1 MDNGGKNEAFF
12 TGLLNKTRKD
22 KIFIVILAGILMMV
36 IAMPTKS
43 SSAKSYT
50 TGPVISTGSEDYEKN
65 LGEELQQMLE
75 NTDGVGKVKVL
86 VKTNDTKEVT
96 GVLVVCEG
104 GDDKNL
110 VAYITDAINGLLGVP
125 VHKIKV
131 MKMLAAAGYINY
143 AGDLDNIIKV
153 KDKEKAAAVVAD
165 NVSTDSNEAEA
176 ADTDFTDEPGTVI
189 LTSAGVKSEAVAAA
203 KLNREQVRASS
214 IENLKSIA
222 DDAGIAEDAKKAAVE
237 QLAKLENNADKE
249 TAIELLLS
257 AKGFDSS
264 VVTVSDTNVD
274 AVINVSEL
282 SDTDKAQIEDIIKRK
297 TGFAADKITINICNN

>member
-1 MDNGGKNEAFF
+1 MKRVKKNHIIITA
-12 TGLLNKTRKD
+12 
-22 KIFIVILAGILMMV
+22 LAIM
-36 IAMPTKS
+36 I
-43 SSAKSYT
+43 
-50 TGPVISTGSEDYEKN
+50 
-65 LGEELQQMLE
+65 
-75 NTDGVGKVKVL
+75 
-86 VKTNDTKEVT
+86 
-96 GVLVVCEG
+96 
-104 GDDKNL
+104 
-110 VAYITDAINGLLGVP
+110 
-125 VHKIKV
+125 
-131 MKMLAAAGYINY
+131 AAAGYINY

-176 ADTDFTDEPGTVI
+176 ADSDFTDEPGSVI
-189 LTSAGVKSEAVAAA
+189 LRSAGVMSEAVAAA

>member
-1 MDNGGKNEAFF
+1 MKRVKKNHIIITA
-12 TGLLNKTRKD
+12 
-22 KIFIVILAGILMMV
+22 LAIM
-36 IAMPTKS
+36 I
-43 SSAKSYT
+43 
-50 TGPVISTGSEDYEKN
+50 
-65 LGEELQQMLE
+65 
-75 NTDGVGKVKVL
+75 
-86 VKTNDTKEVT
+86 
-96 GVLVVCEG
+96 
-104 GDDKNL
+104 
-110 VAYITDAINGLLGVP
+110 
-125 VHKIKV
+125 
-131 MKMLAAAGYINY
+131 AAAGYINY

-237 QLAKLENNADKE
+237 QLENNADKE

>member
-1 MDNGGKNEAFF
+1 MKRIKKNHIIITA
-12 TGLLNKTRKD
+12 
-22 KIFIVILAGILMMV
+22 LAIM
-36 IAMPTKS
+36 I
-43 SSAKSYT
+43 
-50 TGPVISTGSEDYEKN
+50 
-65 LGEELQQMLE
+65 
-75 NTDGVGKVKVL
+75 
-86 VKTNDTKEVT
+86 
-96 GVLVVCEG
+96 
-104 GDDKNL
+104 
-110 VAYITDAINGLLGVP
+110 
-125 VHKIKV
+125 
-131 MKMLAAAGYINY
+131 AAAGYINY
-143 AGDLDNIIKV
+143 AGDLNNIIKI
-153 KDKEKAAAVVAD
+153 KDKESSAVSSD
-165 NVSTDSNEAEA
+165 NVTTDNNLADE
-176 ADTDFTDEPGTVI
+176 DTDFTDEPGTVI
-189 LTSAGVKSEAVAAA
+189 LTSAGIKSEAVAAA

>member
-1 MDNGGKNEAFF
+1 MKRVKKNHIIITA
-12 TGLLNKTRKD
+12 
-22 KIFIVILAGILMMV
+22 LAIM
-36 IAMPTKS
+36 I
-43 SSAKSYT
+43 
-50 TGPVISTGSEDYEKN
+50 
-65 LGEELQQMLE
+65 
-75 NTDGVGKVKVL
+75 
-86 VKTNDTKEVT
+86 
-96 GVLVVCEG
+96 
-104 GDDKNL
+104 
-110 VAYITDAINGLLGVP
+110 
-125 VHKIKV
+125 
-131 MKMLAAAGYINY
+131 AAAGYINY

-176 ADTDFTDEPGTVI
+176 AGTVI

>member
-1 MDNGGKNEAFF
+1 MCQQIVMRLR
-12 TGLLNKTRKD
+12 LLTQ
-22 KIFIVILAGILMMV
+22 ILQM
-36 IAMPTKS
+36 S
-43 SSAKSYT
+43 R
-50 TGPVISTGSEDYEKN
+50 
-65 LGEELQQMLE
+65 ELLYLHQQELSQR
-75 NTDGVGKVKVL
+75 L
-86 VKTNDTKEVT
+86 
-96 GVLVVCEG
+96 
-104 GDDKNL
+104 
-110 VAYITDAINGLLGVP
+110 
-125 VHKIKV
+125 
-131 MKMLAAAGYINY
+131 
-143 AGDLDNIIKV
+143 
-153 KDKEKAAAVVAD
+153 
-165 NVSTDSNEAEA
+165 
-176 ADTDFTDEPGTVI
+176 
-189 LTSAGVKSEAVAAA
+189 VAAA

>member
-1 MDNGGKNEAFF
+1 MKRVKKNHIIITA
-12 TGLLNKTRKD
+12 
-22 KIFIVILAGILMMV
+22 LAIM
-36 IAMPTKS
+36 I
-43 SSAKSYT
+43 
-50 TGPVISTGSEDYEKN
+50 
-65 LGEELQQMLE
+65 
-75 NTDGVGKVKVL
+75 
-86 VKTNDTKEVT
+86 
-96 GVLVVCEG
+96 
-104 GDDKNL
+104 
-110 VAYITDAINGLLGVP
+110 
-125 VHKIKV
+125 
-131 MKMLAAAGYINY
+131 AAAGYINY

-153 KDKEKAAAVVAD
+153 KDKDKAAAVVAD
-165 NVSTDSNEAEA
+165 NVSTDSNEA

-203 KLNREQVRASS
+203 KLNRKQVRASS

-297 TGFAADKITINICNN
+297 TGFTADKITINICNN

>member
-1 MDNGGKNEAFF
+1 MKRVKKNHIIITA
-12 TGLLNKTRKD
+12 
-22 KIFIVILAGILMMV
+22 LAIM
-36 IAMPTKS
+36 I
-43 SSAKSYT
+43 
-50 TGPVISTGSEDYEKN
+50 
-65 LGEELQQMLE
+65 
-75 NTDGVGKVKVL
+75 
-86 VKTNDTKEVT
+86 
-96 GVLVVCEG
+96 
-104 GDDKNL
+104 
-110 VAYITDAINGLLGVP
+110 
-125 VHKIKV
+125 
-131 MKMLAAAGYINY
+131 AAAGYINY
-143 AGDLDNIIKV
+143 AGDLDSIIKV
-153 KDKEKAAAVVAD
+153 KDKESSAVSSD
-165 NVSTDSNEAEA
+165 NVTTDNNLADE
-176 ADTDFTDEPGTVI
+176 DTDFTDEPGTVI

-237 QLAKLENNADKE
+237 QLAKLEDNADKE

-274 AVINVSEL
+274 AVVNVSEL

>member
-1 MDNGGKNEAFF
+1 MKRVKKNHIIITA
-12 TGLLNKTRKD
+12 
-22 KIFIVILAGILMMV
+22 LAIM
-36 IAMPTKS
+36 I
-43 SSAKSYT
+43 
-50 TGPVISTGSEDYEKN
+50 
-65 LGEELQQMLE
+65 
-75 NTDGVGKVKVL
+75 
-86 VKTNDTKEVT
+86 
-96 GVLVVCEG
+96 
-104 GDDKNL
+104 
-110 VAYITDAINGLLGVP
+110 
-125 VHKIKV
+125 
-131 MKMLAAAGYINY
+131 AAAGYINY
-143 AGDLDNIIKV
+143 AGDLNNIIKI
-153 KDKEKAAAVVAD
+153 KDKESSAVSSD
-165 NVSTDSNEAEA
+165 NVTTDNNLADE
-176 ADTDFTDEPGTVI
+176 DTDFTDEPGTVI

>member
-1 MDNGGKNEAFF
+1 MKRVKKNHIIITA
-12 TGLLNKTRKD
+12 
-22 KIFIVILAGILMMV
+22 LAIM
-36 IAMPTKS
+36 I
-43 SSAKSYT
+43 
-50 TGPVISTGSEDYEKN
+50 
-65 LGEELQQMLE
+65 
-75 NTDGVGKVKVL
+75 
-86 VKTNDTKEVT
+86 
-96 GVLVVCEG
+96 
-104 GDDKNL
+104 
-110 VAYITDAINGLLGVP
+110 
-125 VHKIKV
+125 
-131 MKMLAAAGYINY
+131 AAAGYINY

-189 LTSAGVKSEAVAAA
+189 LTSAGVKSEVVAAA

-237 QLAKLENNADKE
+237 QLAKLEDNADKE

>member
-1 MDNGGKNEAFF
+1 MKRVKKNHIIITA
-12 TGLLNKTRKD
+12 
-22 KIFIVILAGILMMV
+22 LAIM
-36 IAMPTKS
+36 I
-43 SSAKSYT
+43 
-50 TGPVISTGSEDYEKN
+50 
-65 LGEELQQMLE
+65 
-75 NTDGVGKVKVL
+75 
-86 VKTNDTKEVT
+86 
-96 GVLVVCEG
+96 
-104 GDDKNL
+104 
-110 VAYITDAINGLLGVP
+110 
-125 VHKIKV
+125 
-131 MKMLAAAGYINY
+131 AAAGYINY

-214 IENLKSIA
+214 IENLKSI
-222 DDAGIAEDAKKAAVE
+222 VE

>member
-1 MDNGGKNEAFF
+1 
-12 TGLLNKTRKD
+12 
-22 KIFIVILAGILMMV
+22 
-36 IAMPTKS
+36 
-43 SSAKSYT
+43 
-50 TGPVISTGSEDYEKN
+50 
-65 LGEELQQMLE
+65 MLE
-75 NTDGVGKVKVL
+75 NTDGVGKVKTL

-110 VAYITDAINGLLGVP
+110 VAYITDAINGLLGVA
-125 VHKIKV
+125 I
-131 MKMLAAAGYINY
+131 MIAAAGYINY

>member
-1 MDNGGKNEAFF
+1 MKRVKKNHIIITA
-12 TGLLNKTRKD
+12 
-22 KIFIVILAGILMMV
+22 LAIM
-36 IAMPTKS
+36 I
-43 SSAKSYT
+43 
-50 TGPVISTGSEDYEKN
+50 
-65 LGEELQQMLE
+65 
-75 NTDGVGKVKVL
+75 
-86 VKTNDTKEVT
+86 
-96 GVLVVCEG
+96 
-104 GDDKNL
+104 
-110 VAYITDAINGLLGVP
+110 
-125 VHKIKV
+125 
-131 MKMLAAAGYINY
+131 AAAGYINY

-282 SDTDKAQIEDIIKRK
+282 SDTDKAQIEEELKEKLAESLELLTEKERRVIELYYYEDMTLKEISKILEVSESRISQLHTKALNKMRK
-297 TGFAADKITINICNN
+297 KMGVYMNILTE